1 MSTHTGEA
9 GQRPKTPKTK
19 GRLEQL
25 ITQWQKDSGQPVAR
39 LNMRIAAMMLAG
51 ALARVVDPDGQGLF
65 ATKGGIA
72 MELRMG
78 DRARA
83 TRDVDLLLRGDSGQ
97 LAELLDQGLRE
108 PYRNFSFRRGAIDDL
123 PGRPNVKKVRVQ
135 VSFAGRV
142 LCSPQLEIAP
152 VETGDE
158 EFVTVPGSSLDAV
171 GIDGP
176 DLVLVLA
183 ERWQIAQ
190 KLHAVTEPFADGREN
205 PRFRDLIDL
214 QLLKAFDP
222 DPGLVLQACER
233 VFTARA
239 QHSWPPILTVQPS
252 WAEGYAALA
261 TSLRLE
267 VVDID
272 QAAHVVRSY
281 IAQIAAASS

>member
-1 MSTHTGEA
+1 M
-9 GQRPKTPKTK
+9 P
-19 GRLEQL
+19 
-25 ITQWQKDSGQPVAR
+25 
-39 LNMRIAAMMLAG
+39 
-51 ALARVVDPDGQGLF
+51 F
-65 ATKGGIA
+65 
-72 MELRMG
+72 
-78 DRARA
+78 
-83 TRDVDLLLRGDSGQ
+83 
-97 LAELLDQGLRE
+97 
-108 PYRNFSFRRGAIDDL
+108 
-123 PGRPNVKKVRVQ
+123 
-135 VSFAGRV
+135 
-142 LCSPQLEIAP
+142 
-152 VETGDE
+152 
-158 EFVTVPGSSLDAV
+158 

-205 PRFRDLIDL
+205 PRFRDLVDL

-222 DPGLVLQACER
+222 DPGLVRQACER

-267 VVDID
+267 VVDVD
-272 QAAHVVRSY
+272 QAARVVRSY

>member
-1 MSTHTGEA
+1 MSTPTGEA
-9 GQRPKTPKTK
+9 GQRPRTPKTK

-51 ALARVVDPDGQGLF
+51 ALARVMNPDGQALF

-83 TRDVDLLLRGDSGQ
+83 TRDVDMVLRGDSGQ

-123 PGRPNVKKVRVQ
+123 PGRPNVKKVRAQ

-152 VETGDE
+152 METGDE

-190 KLHAVTEPFADGREN
+190 KLHAVTEPSPDGREN

-214 QLLKAFDP
+214 QLLEALDP
-222 DPGLVLQACER
+222 DRSLVRQACER

-261 TSLRLE
+261 TSLRFE
-267 VVDID
+267 VADVE
-272 QAAHVVRSY
+272 QAAHAVRSY
-281 IAQIAAASS
+281 IARIAAASS